1 MEIEFEARVF
11 RKPVHLSSCKVFTI
25 APSRTVDSFVSAG
38 VIRTDL
44 STPQHTFSSSPL
56 NPTFSY
62 GSLSSVESSLN
73 YRDPIERG
81 EKNNNLYLYQRLDYF
96 QAVQSTRKLI
106 SVNNRK
112 KM

>member
-11 RKPVHLSSCKVFTI
+11 RKPVHLSSCKVFTV

-62 GSLSSVESSLN
+62 SSLSSVESLSTIKFLSREKKNKQSLYASIISKLCN
-73 YRDPIERG
+73 KFE
-81 EKNNNLYLYQRLDYF
+81 
-96 QAVQSTRKLI
+96 RKLTSAI
-106 SVNNRK
+106 NPKNMK
-112 KM
+112 

>member
-25 APSRTVDSFVSAG
+25 APSCTVDSFVSAG

-62 GSLSSVESSLN
+62 SSLSSVESLSTTDSPS
-73 YRDPIERG
+73 R
-81 EKNNNLYLYQRLDYF
+81 EKKAAVFIYINAIIFKLYN
-96 QAVQSTRKLI
+96 KLG
-106 SVNNRK
+106 N
-112 KM
+112 

>member
-11 RKPVHLSSCKVFTI
+11 RKPVHLSSCKVFTV

-56 NPTFSY
+56 NPRSSTVRCRPL
-62 GSLSSVESSLN
+62 GVLST
-73 YRDPIERG
+73 IEILSR
-81 EKNNNLYLYQRLDYF
+81 EKKSKLLYTNVSIIF
-96 QAVQSTRKLI
+96 KPVQ
-106 SVNNRK
+106 
-112 KM
+112 